1 MGSIYKTKGP
11 APQGLQ
17 DSAQGFNPGKPHN
30 KRFALKLTRRYLV
43 APCWKNTRSAGLEVL
58 KGREMRV
65 PDEARTHCRAKSK
78 SAQLG
83 RATIGPSDPASALL
97 GRSIWRPLQGASL
110 LVDDSQGSNPGLSSV
125 APAGHRT
132 RLQPKDCDLQSIRGK
147 IILYLP
153 TRMIWP
159 SGFGA
164 PPVFSTLMAN
174 AAADSMG
181 VAVWKLVRI
190 KPSFGTA
197 KTPALTGCE
206 IFGSITHNW

>member
-1 MGSIYKTKGP
+1 MGTKVSNYG
-11 APQGLQ
+11 
-17 DSAQGFNPGKPHN
+17 NERHV
-30 KRFALKLTRRYLV
+30 LKLDHRTPLPPCLDLRSGAPFRARRSWWTI
-43 APCWKNTRSAGLEVL
+43 P
-58 KGREMRV
+58 RV
-65 PDEARTHCRAKSK
+65 E
-78 SAQLG
+78 
-83 RATIGPSDPASALL
+83 
-97 GRSIWRPLQGASL
+97 
-110 LVDDSQGSNPGLSSV
+110 